1 MIKINLLPP
10 EIRKKAEK
18 KRMVALAGLGVLVFV
33 LIIFGVYGQKVL
45 RYRKLARELKRIENE
60 LRRLDP
66 VLKEIE
72 QKQREKEV
80 LVKKYQVMK
89 DLMRNTLIYPQF
101 FEELVNLLPDNVWF
115 SNLTTKSSP
124 ESPILEV
131 NLDASAL
138 DNYAIADFL
147 VNLEKKGCFTDIE
160 LGAIQKTGEEREAV
174 LNFRLTFRYQ
184 RTYSPSQK

>member
-18 KRMVALAGLGVLVFV
+18 KRIIALAGLGVLVVV
-33 LIIFGVYGQKVL
+33 LIIFGVYGGKVL
-45 RYRKLARELKRIENE
+45 HYRKLTRELKGIENE

-147 VNLEKKGCFTDIE
+147 VNLEKKGYFTDIE
-160 LGAIQKTGEEREAV
+160 LGAIQKTGEEKEAV

-184 RTYSPSQK
+184 RT